1 MLNPST
7 ANAFLDD
14 RTIERIIGFSRAW
27 GYDGLAV
34 GNLYSFRATDPDE
47 LQRAEDPI
55 GPLNDVYVRN
65 MATVAETVVVAWGA
79 HSFVCPAIPARML
92 QTIGKPVM
100 CLGTTKAGH
109 PRHPLYLSKETKLTE
124 YSRA

>member
-7 ANAFLDD
+7 ANAFTDD
-14 RTIERIIGFSRAW
+14 RTIERIIAFSQAW

-34 GNLYSFRATDPDE
+34 GNLYAFRATNPDE
-47 LQRAEDPI
+47 LQAAADPV

-79 HSFVCPAIPARML
+79 HSFVCPAVPRRML

-100 CLGTTKAGH
+100 CLGVTKNGS
-109 PRHPLYLSKETKLTE
+109 PRHPLYLPKLTNLIP
-124 YSRA
+124 YK